1 MSSDFLDFLPRFSYF
16 SRPITNTQPSM
27 EYTLLDAYHYIIGG
41 VSELATETC
50 RSLPEDR
57 RKVFKKTHFDY
68 CTFSGIFTGRN
79 SENLVRHSMLFCFDF
94 DHLKDVEATFGQ
106 LINDRYFE
114 TMLLFRSPSGDGL
127 KWVVSM
133 EQNYLRRE
141 KYFPDDTPAKY
152 HPIFFE
158 LSNNTCFPPTSSKP
172 MANAKMSPA
181 PVSYHT
187 TRRPISIPNCHDR
200 SAQHFLILFLRRGP
214 DRPD

>member
-1 MSSDFLDFLPRFSYF
+1 MSSDFLDFLTRFSYF

-94 DHLKDVEATFGQ
+94 DHLQDVETTFGQ

-158 LSNNTCFPPTSSKP
+158 AVKQYLFSTYQLEADGKCKDVARACFLPYDPQAYINPKLS
-172 MANAKMSPA
+172 
-181 PVSYHT
+181 
-187 TRRPISIPNCHDR
+187 
-200 SAQHFLILFLRRGP
+200 
-214 DRPD
+214 